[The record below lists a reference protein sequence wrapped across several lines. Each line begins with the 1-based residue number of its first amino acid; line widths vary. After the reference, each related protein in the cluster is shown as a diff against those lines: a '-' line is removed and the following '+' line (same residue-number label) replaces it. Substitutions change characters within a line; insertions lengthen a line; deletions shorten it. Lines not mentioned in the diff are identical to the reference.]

1 MKKNNSFVS
10 KKVDL
15 ESMRYFIMAKK
26 NRDERNLKFETLQLH
41 VGQENADPV
50 TDSRAVPIYQTSS
63 YVFRN
68 SDHAAARFG
77 LSDAGNIY
85 GRLTNPTE
93 DVFERRIA
101 ALEGGVAAL
110 AVASGAA
117 AITYTIEN
125 LAQNG
130 DHIVAAKNIYGGSYN
145 LLAHT
150 LPQYG
155 IETSFVNIFDE
166 DEVKAAIKDNTKAI
180 FIETL
185 GNPNSDVVDI
195 EAIAK
200 IAHDRKIP
208 LVVDNTFATPYLV
221 RPIEYGA
228 DIVVHSATKF
238 IGGHGT
244 TIGGVIVDSGKF
256 DWEASGKFASL
267 VDPNPS
273 YHGISFTKAVGA
285 AAFVTKIRAILLR
298 DTGATLS
305 PFHAF
310 FFLQGLETLSL
321 RVERHTE
328 NAAKVVEYLKNH
340 PQVEKVNHPLAT
352 DDPKQKELYKK
363 YFPNGGGSIFTFD
376 IKGDEKKAR
385 DFIDNLEIF
394 SLLANVADAK
404 SLVIHPASTTHSQL
418 TDEELL
424 DQGIK
429 KTTVRLS
436 IGLENID
443 DIIEDL
449 EEAFK
454 AIQ

>member
-1 MKKNNSFVS
+1 MS
-10 KKVDL
+10 KKT
-15 ESMRYFIMAKK
+15 YA
-26 NRDERNLKFETLQLH
+26 ERNLKFETLQLH
-41 VGQENADPV
+41 VGQEAPDPV

-63 YVFRN
+63 YVFKN
-68 SDHAAARFG
+68 SEHAAARFG
-77 LSDAGNIY
+77 LSDPGNIY

-93 DVFERRIA
+93 DIFEKRIA

-117 AITYTIEN
+117 AIAYTIQN

-155 IETSFVNIFDE
+155 ITTTFVDPFEEGAIE
-166 DEVKAAIKDNTKAI
+166 KAIRENTKAVY
-180 FIETL
+180 IETL
-185 GNPNSDVVDI
+185 GNPRSEVVDI
-195 EAIAK
+195 EAVAK
-200 IAHDRKIP
+200 IAHAHHIP

-256 DWEASGKFASL
+256 DWEASGKFPSL
-267 VDPNPS
+267 TEPNPS

-285 AAFVTKIRAILLR
+285 AAFVTKVRAILLR
-298 DTGATLS
+298 DLGATLS
-305 PFHAF
+305 PIHAF
-310 FFLQGLETLSL
+310 IFLQGLETLSL
-321 RVERHTE
+321 RVERHVE
-328 NAAKVVEYLKNH
+328 NTLKVVQYLKNH
-340 PQVEKVNHPLAT
+340 PKVEEVHHPSVSEDSTQQA
-352 DDPKQKELYKK
+352 LYKK
-363 YFPNGGGSIFTFD
+363 YFPNGGGSIFTFE
-376 IKGDEKKAR
+376 IKGDAQKAK
-385 DFIDNLEIF
+385 DFIDNLELF
-394 SLLANVADAK
+394 SLLANVADVK

-429 KTTVRLS
+429 QNTIRLS
-436 IGLENID
+436 IGTENID

-454 AIQ
+454 AVQ